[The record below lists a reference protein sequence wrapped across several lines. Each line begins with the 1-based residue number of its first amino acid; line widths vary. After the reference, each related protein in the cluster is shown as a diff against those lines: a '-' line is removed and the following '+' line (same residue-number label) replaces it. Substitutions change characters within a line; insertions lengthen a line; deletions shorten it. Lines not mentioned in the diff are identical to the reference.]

1 MRSIGVRELK
11 EQTTRILRAV
21 REKGEEVEV
30 TYRGR
35 TVALLIPA
43 GRARASGG
51 RAREVGSDMDRLA
64 REIRTR
70 WPKRVSAVDAVRDAR
85 R

>member
-11 EQTTRILRAV
+11 EQTTQILRAV
-21 REKGEEVEV
+21 REKGEEIEV
-30 TYRGR
+30 TCRGR

-43 GRARASGG
+43 PSAGASTGASSKAWSG
-51 RAREVGSDMDRLA
+51 LDRLA
-64 REIRTR
+64 REIKRR
-70 WPKRVSAVDAVRDAR
+70 WPKAVSAVDAVRSDR